1 MVGSLLLGAFSL
13 RGCPVRKYGQGN
25 GAWDVARGS
34 LDSKSVV
41 ISAGVGKDI
50 SFDLEVNKA
59 HACRVIM
66 IDPSPTGRQTI
77 EQSKPL
83 PPGLVFESIGIAD
96 RDENISF
103 ASPYHPDEGSF
114 RLPTNGHSSPTN
126 TFRCERIATLM
137 RRHALNSI
145 DLLKIDI
152 EGFEYGVLRDLLKTK
167 CKVGQICVEFH
178 HGIVP
183 GIRKG
188 DSLRAI
194 LRLAAAGYRLISRD
208 QLNYTFL
215 RRKQHHTQAHMTAGE
230 KK

>member
-1 MVGSLLLGAFSL
+1 MVGSLILRALSL
-13 RGCPVRKYGQGN
+13 RGYPVRKYGQGN

-66 IDPSPTGRQTI
+66 VDPSPTGCQTI
-77 EQSKPL
+77 EKNTPL

-114 RLPTNGHSSPTN
+114 RLPADDHSPPTH

-137 RRHALNSI
+137 RRHALNSVN
-145 DLLKIDI
+145 LLKLDI

-167 CKVGQICVEFH
+167 CDVGQICVEFH

-183 GIRKG
+183 GIRK
-188 DSLRAI
+188 SQTLVSI
-194 LRLAAAGYRLISRD
+194 LRLRAAGYLLISRD
-208 QLNYTFL
+208 EHNYTFI
-215 RRKQHHTQAHMTAGE
+215 RGRHKTQREACL
-230 KK
+230 

>member
-1 MVGSLLLGAFSL
+1 MVGSLILRALSL
-13 RGCPVRKYGQGN
+13 RGYPVRKYGQGN
-25 GAWDVARGS
+25 GAWDVVRGS

-66 IDPSPTGRQTI
+66 IDPSPTGRETI
-77 EQSKPL
+77 EKNTPL

-114 RLPTNGHSSPTN
+114 RLPTDEHSPPTHN
-126 TFRCERIATLM
+126 FRCERIATLM

-145 DLLKIDI
+145 DLLKLDI

-167 CKVGQICVEFH
+167 CTVGQICVEFH

-183 GIRKG
+183 GIRK
-188 DSLRAI
+188 SQTLSSI
-194 LRLAAAGYRLISRD
+194 LRLRVAGYFLVGRD
-208 QLNYTFL
+208 GLNHTFIRG
-215 RRKQHHTQAHMTAGE
+215 RRGAHS
-230 KK
+230 K

>member
-1 MVGSLLLGAFSL
+1 MVGSLLLRALLL

-34 LDSKSVV
+34 LEAKSVV
-41 ISAGVGKDI
+41 VSAGVGKDI

-66 IDPSPTGRQTI
+66 LDPSPTGRQTI

-83 PPGLVFESIGIAD
+83 PPGIVFESIGIAD

-114 RLPTNGHSSPTN
+114 RLPTDDRSLPTH

-137 RRHALNSI
+137 QRHALSSI
-145 DLLKIDI
+145 DLIKLDI

-167 CKVGQICVEFH
+167 CEVGQICVEFH
-178 HGIVP
+178 HGILP
-183 GIRKG
+183 GVGK
-188 DSLRAI
+188 SQTLVSI
-194 LRLAAAGYRLISRD
+194 LRLRAAGYLLISHD
-208 QLNYTFL
+208 GLNYTFI
-215 RRKQHHTQAHMTAGE
+215 RGRHTTHGGL
-230 KK
+230 